1 MDKIDKLINDMRTFI
16 RIERDT
22 SNKVT
27 LRAVDEMLDELKLR
41 LIKEF

>member
-1 MDKIDKLINDMRTFI
+1 MNKKDKLINDMRTFI
-16 RIERDT
+16 RIDRDT

-27 LRAVDEMLDELKLR
+27 LKAVDEMLDELKLR